1 MATVTRRVKPKVAVS
16 GTRLRRQ
23 SNRRIRILVQLS
35 ALTAA
40 IAGLWILWNL
50 TASTVEIEVDGVT
63 RTVQTHRRNVGDL
76 LTDVGLMEGPEAVTN
91 GASAERAL
99 VPARVAQAQNASS
112 DTPPSKGVA
121 LSGAA
126 PQEGLRVSHDLSTRI
141 IDGLRLSIERPQRF
155 LIVADGRE
163 YGASS
168 WATTP
173 AELMAD
179 AGIPYSPRD
188 QVLVYGI
195 DVGWDDAIPT
205 GPGRVSDTRLSGGP
219 AWERSERAAL
229 AIEIKRSARLTVYE
243 DTIPFTIHTLA
254 DTVGEALR
262 DAQVTIYLGDEVQP
276 SLGTRVS
283 SGLRVFIRRSI
294 PVSLVADGVLYR
306 TRTLSDSVGDVLAEI
321 GVGLTGLDEVT
332 PHLGA
337 GLQPDMQIRIVR
349 VKEEV
354 EIEEEI
360 APFQTV
366 WLPDPTLPID
376 TIIEHPGAEGITRSR
391 YRVLIRDDEVVDRTL
406 EDVWEAQ
413 EPRDKQIVYGQKIE
427 PQVFITED
435 GQEITYWRKVRM
447 RATSYSASTAGVSP
461 SVPWYGFTRT
471 GDRMR
476 KGIVAVDPDIVPL
489 RTRVYVPGYGF
500 GDALDTGGNIK
511 FRRIDL
517 GYDDHNLVLWSR
529 WVDVYL
535 LWPPPPEHQIVWV
548 IRNWPKEPQ

>member
-126 PQEGLRVSHDLSTRI
+126 PQEGLRVSHDLNTRI

-195 DVGWDDAIPT
+195 DVGWDDEIPT

-219 AWERSERAAL
+219 SWEQSERAAL

-262 DAQVTIYLGDEVQP
+262 DAQGHYLP
-276 SLGTRVS
+276 
-283 SGLRVFIRRSI
+283 RR
-294 PVSLVADGVLYR
+294 
-306 TRTLSDSVGDVLAEI
+306 
-321 GVGLTGLDEVT
+321 
-332 PHLGA
+332 
-337 GLQPDMQIRIVR
+337 
-349 VKEEV
+349 
-354 EIEEEI
+354 
-360 APFQTV
+360 
-366 WLPDPTLPID
+366 
-376 TIIEHPGAEGITRSR
+376 
-391 YRVLIRDDEVVDRTL
+391 
-406 EDVWEAQ
+406 
-413 EPRDKQIVYGQKIE
+413 
-427 PQVFITED
+427 
-435 GQEITYWRKVRM
+435 
-447 RATSYSASTAGVSP
+447 
-461 SVPWYGFTRT
+461 
-471 GDRMR
+471 
-476 KGIVAVDPDIVPL
+476 
-489 RTRVYVPGYGF
+489 
-500 GDALDTGGNIK
+500 
-511 FRRIDL
+511 
-517 GYDDHNLVLWSR
+517 
-529 WVDVYL
+529 
-535 LWPPPPEHQIVWV
+535 
-548 IRNWPKEPQ
+548 